1 MSKRKTSNGL
11 ICALDAG
18 SSKVCCFI
26 ARTDDEGRLNVIGIG
41 HQVARGLRA
50 GAVVDMAAADEVI
63 LSAVHAAEQMA
74 GVHIR
79 DIYVNFSAGHPA
91 SRRVEVEVAVNGHEI
106 GDGDVRRLLNQG
118 RGQLATGDRDVIH
131 SIPLGYTIDG
141 NRGIREPCGMFGDR
155 LGVNIHVIS
164 AEPGPMRNLAGC
176 VTRCHLDIAAYVVS
190 PYAAGLACLV
200 DDEIELGATVLDMGG
215 GTTGVAVFLDGE
227 VAHTDV
233 VPIGGNHITN
243 DIARGLS
250 TTVEHATRMKVLF
263 GSAIPSPSDEREMID
278 VRHVGESEDA
288 GPNPVPRTQLVSI
301 IRPRIEETLELVRNR
316 LEASGFGFAAGRRLV
331 ITGGASQLQGV
342 RELAG
347 QMLGKH
353 VRMSGPTKI
362 SGLAEA
368 TAGPAFSTCAGLLVY
383 ALKESREPSLSTLAA
398 LDGAGGRLGRI
409 GQWFR
414 ENL

>member
-1 MSKRKTSNGL
+1 
-11 ICALDAG
+11 
-18 SSKVCCFI
+18 
-26 ARTDDEGRLNVIGIG
+26 
-41 HQVARGLRA
+41 
-50 GAVVDMAAADEVI
+50 
-63 LSAVHAAEQMA
+63 
-74 GVHIR
+74 
-79 DIYVNFSAGHPA
+79 
-91 SRRVEVEVAVNGHEI
+91 
-106 GDGDVRRLLNQG
+106 
-118 RGQLATGDRDVIH
+118 
-131 SIPLGYTIDG
+131 
-141 NRGIREPCGMFGDR
+141 MFGDR

-164 AEPGPMRNLAGC
+164 ADPGPMRNLASC
-176 VTRCHLDIAAYVVS
+176 IARCHLDIAARVVS
-190 PYAAGLACLV
+190 PYAAGLAGLV
-200 DDEIELGATVLDMGG
+200 EDEIELGATVLDMGG

-250 TTVEHATRMKVLF
+250 TTIEHATRMKVLF

-278 VRHVGESEDA
+278 VRHVGESDDA

-301 IRPRIEETLELVRNR
+301 IRPRIEETLEIVRRR
-316 LEASGFGFAAGRRLV
+316 LEASGFGYSAGRRLV

-353 VRMSGPTKI
+353 VRLSRPTGI
-362 SGLAEA
+362 SGLAAA
-368 TAGPAFSTCAGLLVY
+368 TAGPAFSTCVGLLVY
-383 ALKESREPSLSTLAA
+383 ALRESREASARSLAPVN
-398 LDGAGGRLGRI
+398 GAGGRLGRI

>member
-1 MSKRKTSNGL
+1 MSKRKPSNGL
-11 ICALDAG
+11 ISALDVG

-26 ARTDDEGRLNVIGIG
+26 ARAGEDGLHVVGIG

-50 GAVVDMAAADEVI
+50 GAVVDMAAADQVI

-74 GVHIR
+74 GERIR
-79 DIYVNFSAGHPA
+79 SLYLNLSAGHPA
-91 SRRVEVEVAVNGHEI
+91 SRRVEVEVPVNGHEI
-106 GDGDVRRLLNQG
+106 GDNDVRRLLNQG
-118 RGQLATGDRDVIH
+118 RGRLSSDDRDVIH

-141 NRGIREPCGMFGDR
+141 NRGIREPCGMFGSR

-164 AEPGPMRNLAGC
+164 AEPGPMRNLASC
-176 VTRCHLDIAAYVVS
+176 VARCHLDVAAQVVS
-190 PYAAGLACLV
+190 PYASGLACLI

-250 TTVEHATRMKVLF
+250 TTIEHATRMKVLY
-263 GSAIPSPSDEREMID
+263 GSAIPSPSDERETID
-278 VRHVGESEDA
+278 VRHVGEGEDA

-316 LEASGFGFAAGRRLV
+316 LEASGFGYAAGRRLV

-353 VRMSGPTKI
+353 VRLSRPNGI

-383 ALKESREPSLSTLAA
+383 ALRESIDGSTRTLVE
-398 LDGAGGRLGRI
+398 LDGAGGRMGRI
-409 GQWFR
+409 GQWIR
-414 ENL
+414 DNL